1 MIRMLN
7 CASSTALE
15 LQTSAFILRHLM
27 GQSSWTNLS
36 GQEKLHIESF
46 HWSTRTFEKGSSV
59 IAQGDSR
66 SMISIL
72 LSGWAFRFQTLPEG
86 KRQILDFVFA
96 GALLGFGSGN
106 TNWYG
111 VEAVTTCTVASL
123 QYIQFRRLLG
133 GCPALAIQVAERV
146 ADSEMRAHEHM
157 TGLGRRT
164 ARERVAALIVEL
176 IERTKSS
183 KSGLCAGTLE
193 LPVTQIMIGDAL
205 GLSNE
210 HVCRTLAKLADDGV
224 IELSRHAIRVLNPI
238 AIGREAGMSFSE
250 NTTSS
255 TLEEWAA

>member
-7 CASSTALE
+7 CSGSTALE

-27 GQSSWTNLS
+27 EQSSWTHLS

-46 HWSTRTFEKGSSV
+46 HWSTRTFEIGSSL

-66 SMISIL
+66 NMISVL

-86 KRQILDFVFA
+86 NRQILDFVFA
-96 GALLGFGSGN
+96 GTLLGFGSGN
-106 TNWYG
+106 TNWHG
-111 VEAVTTCTVASL
+111 VEAVTICTVASL

-133 GCPALAIQVAERV
+133 GCPTLAIQVAERV

-176 IERTKSS
+176 MERTKTS
-183 KSGLCAGTLE
+183 KSGLCAGTLQ
-193 LPVTQIMIGDAL
+193 LPVTQLMIGDAL
-205 GLSNE
+205 GLSNA

-224 IELSRHAIRVLNPI
+224 IELSRHELRVLNPVAI
-238 AIGREAGMSFSE
+238 AREAGKDFSAHA
-250 NTTSS
+250 TSS
-255 TLEEWAA
+255 NLDEWAA

>member
-7 CASSTALE
+7 CPSHTLADSQPTASV
-15 LQTSAFILRHLM
+15 LRHLM
-27 GQSSWTNLS
+27 GQSAWASIGS
-36 GQEKLHIESF
+36 QERLHIGGF
-46 HWSTRTFEKGSSV
+46 HWSTKSYGKGNCL
-59 IAQGDSR
+59 IAQGAPR
-66 SMISIL
+66 NTISIL
-72 LSGWAFRFQTLPEG
+72 LSGWAFRFQALPEG

-111 VEAVTTCTVASL
+111 VEAVTACKVAL
-123 QYIQFRRLLG
+123 IQYSQFRRLLA
-133 GCPALAIQVAERV
+133 GCPTLAVQVAERV

-164 ARERVAALIVEL
+164 ARERVAALVVEL
-176 IERTKSS
+176 MTRTNSL
-183 KSGLCAGTLE
+183 KSGLCVGTLE

-224 IELSRHAIRVLNPI
+224 IELGRHAVRVIDPRAI
-238 AIGREAGMSFSE
+238 AIEAGKDLVGDGGC
-250 NTTSS
+250 TPQ
-255 TLEEWAA
+255 EEWAA